1 MAPAPSPKM
10 ARPHGPLVPEV
21 RRPPAAGVRQG
32 APAAVRP
39 VTATPRKPIDLPRR
53 LAVPAVPKAKALQ
66 KESSARPRCR
76 APVPKA
82 PPVEAV
88 EAMDS
93 ERIGLD
99 GGDPELVL
107 TAQLAARLLREL
119 LEAFRK
125 STSVE
130 EARASVGANWG
141 FPSSA
146 AMTQC
151 IEAQANAT
159 MTLRDA

>member
-1 MAPAPSPKM
+1 
-10 ARPHGPLVPEV
+10 
-21 RRPPAAGVRQG
+21 
-32 APAAVRP
+32 
-39 VTATPRKPIDLPRR
+39 
-53 LAVPAVPKAKALQ
+53 
-66 KESSARPRCR
+66 PRCR

-82 PPVEAV
+82 PPVEAA
-88 EAMDS
+88 EAIDS
-93 ERIGLD
+93 ERVGLD
-99 GGDPELVL
+99 GGDTELVL

-130 EARASVGANWG
+130 EARASVGAHWG

-159 MTLRDA
+159 MTLRDALGTADKVPPNSGLPFKDEGYEGIRSANVNFGVPIVWHSICARLHSV